1 MAFAGRISPEKDINF
16 LVELHKLFR
25 ERGVWLALVG
35 DGPQAE
41 ELAKMHGEKNK
52 FYFKPGFLGHDDLA
66 QLYASVDCCVSA
78 STFETF
84 GYTAIEA
91 MACGTPFLGPR
102 AQGYR
107 DTVQHNKGGYL
118 FDAKDITSAAHYLE
132 LMIEEKAELFPIER
146 VLSNTDEFTAEACV
160 KRTLAAYE
168 VAKESRH
175 TKSLF
180 MSYVKAVL
188 LFPPRVFLALC
199 CVPIMFGFMLL
210 MEMPVWYDQCCTYKK
225 AVMVKL
231 GLHREVKKSKFEKE
245 VSERTGAPISKK
257 AASTLVRAVHRSGN

>member
-1 MAFAGRISPEKDINF
+1 
-16 LVELHKLFR
+16 
-25 ERGVWLALVG
+25 
-35 DGPQAE
+35 
-41 ELAKMHGEKNK
+41 MHGEKNK